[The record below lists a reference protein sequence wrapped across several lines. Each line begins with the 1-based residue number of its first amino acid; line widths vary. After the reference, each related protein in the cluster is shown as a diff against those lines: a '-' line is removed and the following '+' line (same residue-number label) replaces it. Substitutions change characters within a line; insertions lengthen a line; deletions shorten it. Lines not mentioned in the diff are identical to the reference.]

1 MAATTR
7 QTNLLIQQDWK
18 KIYQSFQN
26 ADFQSYDFE
35 TLRKSMIDYLRTYY
49 PEDFNDFLESSEYI
63 ALIDLIAF
71 LGQSLAFRTDLNA
84 RENFLDTAERRDSVL
99 KLARLIS
106 YNPKR
111 NTSASGILKFESVST
126 TENVFDSTGINLSNL
141 PVTWNDPGN
150 DNWQEQFNI
159 VVNSAFINSQVAG
172 KPGNTTN
179 ISGVR
184 TEEYSVNLLPNIVPA
199 FKFQNIVE
207 TNNMNFEIVSATSV
221 NQNYLYERDP
231 NPTRIFNLLYRND
244 NLGNNSENTGWFVFF
259 KQGDIGQ
266 LDFTLSDSLPNRTVS
281 VNIDNVNNND
291 VWLFKLDANGNPTEK
306 WSQVPNVAGF
316 NVIYNNSLERNIYQV
331 NTRAND
337 QIDLVF
343 GDGAFANI
351 PTGTFRVYY
360 RVSNGLSYKITP
372 EEMQSIVIPITYAS
386 RSGRAETLTIRASLQ
401 YTVNNASS
409 RETID
414 DIKSKAPQQYYT
426 QNRMITGEDYNI
438 LPFTLFNNIV
448 KIKSTNRSSSGV
460 SRYLDTIDVTGKYSS
475 TNVFGED
482 GALYRQ
488 ETIETQD
495 YVPPANGDIVGSLNQ
510 TLNNELLIDSYVPFT
525 QFIYEKLPRYNTQD
539 AAVNRTI
546 FDVQWTR
553 LTVGTNQCT
562 GFFATATN
570 YAAAQLNDTF
580 ATPSKIGS
588 ASSTALRYITKGS
601 IIKFRASIN
610 IRLNPAHFDN
620 TNDIKTGSPSV
631 AGDRDYIYA
640 TVVKVTG
647 DGTGGGII
655 TAGDEGAV
663 VLSTFVP
670 SGAYVE
676 EIIPQIY
683 NIIPLDVLR
692 SAATLVNS
700 KKNFG
705 LRFDQLNKTWA
716 VIQPQDLKLSQ
727 TNSSL
732 VNSSGINAEFNLA
745 NTGDVSASSLD
756 STWLIAFASTPLG
769 YKIYH
774 REINYVFESRRETK
788 FYFDPK
794 VRVYDP
800 KSAQVISD
808 QIKILRSNPAPD
820 QNSSL
825 YDDKI
830 YFIYKMIIDADG
842 YENANKIYIKYADS
856 NRDGVPDNPDLF
868 SEVVNPLVNSTNKNL
883 FFKKVYNFN
892 NYITFEILSD
902 GVVETGFVSQADIV
916 DVIDQ
921 YDNGQIFYA
930 SGENVF
936 YTLTVN
942 VVGGV
947 ESKSLI
953 LSSNGEDY
961 ILQQGRQNLFFQYR
975 HTSPANRRIDPS
987 PNNIIDVYVLTKQ
1000 YAADYQSW
1008 AQDNTGRIAQPEV
1021 PTTEELQLQYGSLER
1036 YKAISDTLIFASAR
1050 FKPLFGAKADPALR
1064 AVFKVVKNPAVVVSD
1079 NDVKVAV
1086 ISAVNQYFDVANWDF
1101 GESFFFSELSA
1112 YLHQVLTPK
1121 ISSIIIVPSDNGL
1134 SFGNLYQINAEPDEI
1149 MISCATVDNV
1159 EIISAITAASLM

>member
-71 LGQSLAFRTDLNA
+71 LGQALAFRTDLNA

-111 NTSASGILKFESVST
+111 NIGATGLLKFDSVST
-126 TENVFDSTGINLSNL
+126 TENVFDSTGVNLSNL
-141 PVTWNDPGN
+141 PINWNDPGN

-159 VVNSAFINSQVAG
+159 VLNSALINSQVVG
-172 KPGNTTN
+172 KPGNTTA
-179 ISGVR
+179 ITGVR
-184 TEEYSVNLLPNIVPA
+184 TEEYSVNILPNIVPA
-199 FKFQNIVE
+199 FKFQSLVE
-207 TNNMNFEIVSATSV
+207 TTNMNFEITSATTV
-221 NQNYLYERDP
+221 NQSFIYEQDP
-231 NPTRIFNLLYRND
+231 NPNRIFNVLYRND
-244 NLGNNSENTGWFVFF
+244 NLGNGSENTGWFTFF

-281 VNIDNVNNND
+281 INVDNINNTD
-291 VWLFKLDANGNPTEK
+291 IWLFKLDANSLPSEK
-306 WSQVPNVAGF
+306 WTQVPNVAGF
-316 NVIYNNSLERNIYQV
+316 NVIYNTSVERNIFQV

-343 GDGAFANI
+343 GDGAFANV

-372 EEMQSIVIPITYAS
+372 EEMQNVVIPVTYAS
-386 RSGRAETLTIRASLQ
+386 RAGRAETLTIRASLQ
-401 YTVNNASS
+401 YTVNNAST

-414 DIKSKAPQQYYT
+414 DIKAKAPQQYYT

-448 KIKSTNRSSSGV
+448 KIKSTNRSSSGI

-488 ETIETQD
+488 ETVETQD
-495 YVPPANGDIVGSLNQ
+495 YVPPTSGDITGSLNQ
-510 TLNNELLIDSYVPFT
+510 TLNNQLLVDNYVPFT

-539 AAVNRTI
+539 ATINRTI

-553 LTVGTNQCT
+553 LTVATNQST
-562 GFFATATN
+562 GFFATSEN
-570 YAAAQLNDTF
+570 YASAQLNDTF
-580 ATPSKIGS
+580 ATPLKIGS
-588 ASSTALRYITKGS
+588 ASSTALRFITKGA
-601 IIKFRASIN
+601 IIKFRASVSIN
-610 IRLNPAHFDN
+610 LNPAHFDK
-620 TNDIKTGSPSV
+620 TNDIKTGAPSLP
-631 AGDRDYIYA
+631 GDRNYIYA

-647 DGTGGGII
+647 DGTGGGIV

-670 SGAYVE
+670 SGAYID

-683 NIIPLDVLR
+683 NVIPTEILR

-700 KKNFG
+700 RKNFG
-705 LRFDQLNKTWA
+705 LRFDQLNQTWA

-727 TNSSL
+727 SNSSI
-732 VNSSGINAEFNLA
+732 VNSSGIDAEFNLT
-745 NTGDVSASSLD
+745 NTGSTAASSLD
-756 STWLIAFASTPLG
+756 STWLIAFVSTSLG
-769 YKIYH
+769 YKIHY
-774 REINYVFESRRETK
+774 RQINYVFESKKETK
-788 FYFDPK
+788 FYFDEK

-800 KSAQVISD
+800 KSAQVIND
-808 QIKILRSNPAPD
+808 QIKILRSNSAPD

-825 YDDKI
+825 FDDKI

-868 SEVVNPLVNSTNKNL
+868 NEIVNPTVDTLNKNI
-883 FFKKVYNFN
+883 FFRKVFTSS
-892 NYITFEILSD
+892 NYISFEIIDD
-902 GVVETGFVSQADIV
+902 GVVETGFLSQADIV
-916 DVIDQ
+916 DVIEQ
-921 YDNGQIFYA
+921 YDDGQVFYA

-936 YTLTVN
+936 YTLTVAT
-942 VVGGV
+942 VGGV
-947 ESKSLI
+947 LSRSLV
-953 LSSNGEDY
+953 LSENGDQY
-961 ILQQGRQNLFFQYR
+961 LLKQGRQSLYFQYR

-1000 YAADYQSW
+1000 YAADYQAW
-1008 AQDNTGRIAQPEV
+1008 AQDTTSRLAEPES
-1021 PTTEELQLQYGSLER
+1021 PTTEELQLQYGSLEN
-1036 YKAISDTLIFASAR
+1036 YKAISDTLIFSSAR
-1050 FKPLFGAKADPALR
+1050 FKPLFGAKADPGLR
-1064 AVFKVVKNPAVVVSD
+1064 ATFKVVKNPNVVVSD

-1112 YLHQVLTPK
+1112 YLHQVLTPR
-1121 ISSIIIVPSDNGL
+1121 ISSVIIVPSNNDL
-1134 SFGNLYQINAEPDEI
+1134 SFGNLYQINAEPDQI